1 MTTPFQ
7 DLTKSQI
14 NKLYDLLGV
23 HIYTFNDNQEILPTI
38 KNENIIGIILDGY
51 AQILNIEYNGNE
63 IITENL
69 YKNSIFGSNIS
80 LTNSE
85 NYQIIARQETT
96 VLVIDY
102 DKLINPKNLVHNYFN
117 IFLRNLFDIIN
128 IKFKEKNERIK
139 ILEKKQI
146 RDKLLEY
153 FEMEHKKSRL
163 KSIYIPFSFK
173 DLADYLAVN
182 RSAMFR
188 ELKHL
193 KDEKFIEIKNRRIT
207 LLYKNLTLSSKVC
220 NFF

>member
-207 LLYKNLTLSSKVC
+207 LL
-220 NFF
+220 

>member
-193 KDEKFIEIKNRRIT
+193 KDEKLIEIKNRRIT
-207 LLYKNLTLSSKVC
+207 LLYKNL
-220 NFF
+220 

>member
-14 NKLYDLLGV
+14 TKLYDLLGV
-23 HIYTFNDNQEILPTI
+23 HVYTFNENQEILPTI
-38 KNENIIGIILDGY
+38 KSENIIGIILDGF

-117 IFLRNLFDIIN
+117 IFFRNLFDIIN

-139 ILEKKQI
+139 VLEKKQI
-146 RDKLLEY
+146 REKLLEY

-163 KSIYIPFSFK
+163 KYIYIPFSFK

-193 KDEKFIEIKNRRIT
+193 KEEKLIEVKDRRIT
-207 LLYKNLTLSSKVC
+207 LLYKNL
-220 NFF
+220 

>member
-1 MTTPFQ
+1 MTAPFEG
-7 DLTKSQI
+7 LTKSQI

-153 FEMEHKKSRL
+153 FEMEHRKSRL

-193 KDEKFIEIKNRRIT
+193 KDEKLIGVKNRRIT
-207 LLYKNLTLSSKVC
+207 LLYKNL
-220 NFF
+220 

>member
-173 DLADYLAVN
+173 DLADYLADN
-182 RSAMFR
+182 MSAMFR

-207 LLYKNLTLSSKVC
+207 LLYKNL
-220 NFF
+220 

>member
-153 FEMEHKKSRL
+153 FEMEHRKSRL

-193 KDEKFIEIKNRRIT
+193 KDEKLIEIKNRRIT
-207 LLYKNLTLSSKVC
+207 LLYKNL
-220 NFF
+220 

>member
-193 KDEKFIEIKNRRIT
+193 KDENLIEIKNRRIT
-207 LLYKNLTLSSKVC
+207 LLYKNL
-220 NFF
+220 